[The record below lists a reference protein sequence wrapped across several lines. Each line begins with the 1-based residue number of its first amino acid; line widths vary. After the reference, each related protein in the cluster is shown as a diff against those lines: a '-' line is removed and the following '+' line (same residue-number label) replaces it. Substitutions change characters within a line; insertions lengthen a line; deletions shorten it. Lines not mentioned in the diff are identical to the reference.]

1 MNATDG
7 RRRYFWA
14 LLSPSALDSVAY
26 LHSAFATSAATELEA
41 GQYLALVVNAKPY
54 TPPEGPPVYSTLAYL
69 VQPCDSP
76 IPLTCLPIAPY
87 RVGSREPLVPD
98 FEWPFGDCVINTGK
112 IFSCE
117 LVLPDVEA
125 LSNARF
131 LSADAARYFNSIQS
145 EDHSVQILKDYEIR
159 TAGRDATGS
168 DDHGLWTT
176 FSHSSTQAEIVPM
189 SFFPPTSISVKI
201 CLKIESLERVLPA
214 SQCFEDE
221 RNVKRLRAR
230 FSRPSTARTIT
241 WTLNQAACTVEP
253 LPQANTSE
261 FENTVLFDFSSTFE
275 RPLTPDVTEPA
286 PPEDVEEYYD
296 DEPGLGDGWLER
308 IAWYKIPVP
317 ALFEPHALQIIYFDV
332 YGTLIDHETG
342 IFDALGS
349 LLSRCSHQLERREA
363 LSFYFESESEV
374 KERQPSIHYL
384 MILAEAHRNMALRLG
399 ISIIAAESSKFAS
412 SLFDWPIFD
421 DAILCL
427 RSLQPYIPTLV
438 ALVELDAETLCK
450 TAAYH
455 TLGGYFCEI
464 FTWDQSK
471 GYRPNVDAYDPP
483 LIYHDNCDIPRE
495 QRLHVSSALFRDL
508 ELVAEVDIPTVWMR
522 CPGRLAADVP
532 LEDASFAWKVCDTL
546 PQLASDILSAKSAT
560 PRNFTSCNAT
570 LVEIFSM
577 PFTPTVNGHN
587 DS

>member
-1 MNATDG
+1 MNATDE
-7 RRRYFWA
+7 RIRYFWA
-14 LLSPSALDSVAY
+14 LLSPSAPHSVVY
-26 LHSAFATSAATELEA
+26 LNSDFATSAATELKT
-41 GQYLALVVNAKPY
+41 GQYLALVVEPSLY
-54 TPPEGPPVYSTLAYL
+54 TSSGGPPVHSALAYL

-76 IPLTCLPIAPY
+76 LPLTYLPIAPY

-98 FEWPFGDCVINTGK
+98 FEWPFGDCVTNTGK
-112 IFSCE
+112 AFPCHIVF
-117 LVLPDVEA
+117 PDTDM

-131 LSADAARYFNSIQS
+131 LSADAAQYFTSIQS
-145 EDHSVQILKDYEIR
+145 EDHAVQILKDYEIR
-159 TAGRDATGS
+159 TAGRDAE
-168 DDHGLWTT
+168 DHGLWTT
-176 FSHSSTQAEIVPM
+176 FSQNSTQAEIVPGC
-189 SFFPPTSISVKI
+189 FFPPSRISVEI

-308 IAWYKIPVP
+308 IVWYKIPVP
-317 ALFEPHALQIIYFDV
+317 ALFEPHALQVIYFDV
-332 YGTLIDHETG
+332 YGTLVDHETG

-349 LLSRCSHQLERREA
+349 LLSRSSYQFERREA

-384 MILAEAHRNMALRLG
+384 LILAEAHRNMALRLG
-399 ISIIAAESSKFAS
+399 ISITAAESSKFAS
-412 SLFDWPIFD
+412 SLFDWPLFD
-421 DAILCL
+421 DAVQCL
-427 RSLQPYIPTLV
+427 QTLQPYIPALV

-455 TLGGYFCEI
+455 TIGGYFRQI

-546 PQLASDILSAKSAT
+546 PQFVSDILSAKVISDIA
-560 PRNFTSCNAT
+560 P
-570 LVEIFSM
+570 M
-577 PFTPTVNGHN
+577 
-587 DS
+587 